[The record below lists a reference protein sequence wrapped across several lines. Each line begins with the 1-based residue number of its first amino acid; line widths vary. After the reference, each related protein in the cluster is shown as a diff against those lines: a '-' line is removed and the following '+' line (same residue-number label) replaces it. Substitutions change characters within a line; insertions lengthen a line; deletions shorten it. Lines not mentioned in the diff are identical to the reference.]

1 VFISDIHVD
10 DFTLNNGQ
18 LGSTDLVASWNNF
31 NRSVRMEAESIL
43 DDLRTMLIKGNYF
56 ISSHVLDF
64 SVSLERVPVKIIQP
78 YVDNVFTGLE
88 GTISSEM
95 KLTGLINSPLL
106 NGTIEMRRAALTL
119 DYTKTRYSF
128 SGVTTVKDNT
138 IGLKGIE
145 LFDRF
150 GNSCKISEG
159 SISTDNF
166 KDIAFDLQLAAN
178 NLEVLDTKE
187 RDNSLFYGKA
197 FATGSI
203 RIKGNPQD
211 IQLDIVART
220 EKNTQFNIPLSSSDE
235 VARTTF
241 ISFVDHTPRAQKRSL
256 DFRRRRTVV
265 ASDESVVE
273 PKFAI
278 HMNLDVTPDA
288 EAQLIFDAK
297 IGDIMRA
304 RGSGNLRMNVA
315 NGQFDMMGTY
325 TVEEGDYLFTLQNVV
340 NKKFTIEKGGI
351 ITWNG
356 DPMGALLNLKAVYAT
371 KPSLYDLI
379 GDENSR
385 RSVPVECVL
394 HITNILTNPNIRF
407 ELAMPNAE
415 QEVRSF
421 LNAATNSEEEMTRQ
435 FLSLLVMN
443 RFYPDPNQT
452 TGNGTSSSG
461 LETMG
466 LATASEFLTSQLGYM
481 ISQWSNN
488 FDVDFSYRPGTYETG
503 QNIGMGVTTNWWNI
517 HMDYEVATENSDN
530 VVGDFTFDIK
540 LNKSGKLR
548 FKAFNRANAT
558 YLSQNP
564 NTQGIGLLF
573 REDFNH
579 LRDLFKRKKAPVV
592 RRDEDDEISETEEVQ
607 PENQDK
613 KPATA
618 AIYSDEQVT
627 DDK

>member
-18 LGSTDLVASWNNF
+18 LGSTNLVASWNNF
-31 NRSVRMEAESIL
+31 NRSVRIETESIL
-43 DDLRTMLIKGNYF
+43 NDLRTMLIKGNYF
-56 ISSHVLDF
+56 ISSHALKFD
-64 SVSLERVPVKIIQP
+64 VSLERVPVKIIQP

-95 KLTGLINSPLL
+95 KLTGAINNPLL

-119 DYTKTRYSF
+119 DYTKTQYSF
-128 SGVTTVKDNT
+128 SGITTVKDNA
-138 IGLKGIE
+138 IGLKGVE

-150 GNSCKISEG
+150 GNSCKIVEG
-159 SISTDNF
+159 SISTNNF

-178 NLEVLDTKE
+178 NLEVLNTKE

-203 RIKGNPQD
+203 HLKGNPQD

-235 VARTTF
+235 VARSTF
-241 ISFVDHTPRAQKRSL
+241 ISFVDHTPRAQKRTT
-256 DFRRRRTVV
+256 DFRSRRTVV
-265 ASDESVVE
+265 TSDEPVVG
-273 PKFAI
+273 PKFVVN
-278 HMNLDVTPDA
+278 MNLDVTPDA

-304 RGSGNLRMNVA
+304 RGSGNLQLNIADSR
-315 NGQFDMMGTY
+315 FDMMGTY
-325 TVEEGDYLFTLQNVV
+325 TVEEGDYLFTLQNVI

-356 DPMGALLNLKAVYAT
+356 DPMGALLNLKAVYTT

-379 GDENSR
+379 SDENSR

-421 LNAATNSEEEMTRQ
+421 LSAATNSEEEMTRQ

-443 RFYPDPNQT
+443 RFHLDLDQT
-452 TGNGTSSSG
+452 TRSGSSGSG

-481 ISQWSNN
+481 ISQWSTS
-488 FDVDFSYRPGTYETG
+488 FDVDFSYRPGTYEIG
-503 QNIGMGVTTNWWNI
+503 QNIGMDVTTNWWNL
-517 HMDYEVATENSDN
+517 HMDYDVATENSNN

-564 NTQGIGLLF
+564 YTQGIGLLF

-579 LRDLFKRKKAPVV
+579 IRDLFLRKKAPVV
-592 RRDEDDEISETEEVQ
+592 RREEDDETPETKQVK
-607 PENQDK
+607 PENQNE
-613 KPATA
+613 KPVTA
-618 AIYSDEQVT
+618 AIHQDEPVT
-627 DDK
+627 SNK